1 MSLSSSATSTRIV
14 LSIDR
19 LFWQSP
25 LVTEVTASGLL
36 PSVCSDGT
44 SVLDVGSTGVLFRD
58 NGDPARDDANTGF
71 VVNGSVVCFTSSLSR
86 SCAMRP
92 TCDSQEMLPS
102 VPVASTVAKYFFNRS
117 TIESNSVQIV
127 ESNPSWLFL
136 IAPRIFSPACV
147 SFSICR
153 KARNPA
159 VPLMVWTLRNTLLM
173 IEELSGSFSSS
184 TMSPSICD
192 KLSWDSIRKSR
203 TASRIVSDAMS
214 PEARA
219 SSVPEICIAFSAW
232 YPSELS
238 ADESLV
244 SLEESELRMSCSSAL
259 TFSETSC
266 SFETWMASTNVFR
279 RSVAL
284 SKVLMTS
291 FVGRMVSLR
300 SRSRTSSPR

>member
-1 MSLSSSATSTRIV
+1 
-14 LSIDR
+14 
-19 LFWQSP
+19 
-25 LVTEVTASGLL
+25 
-36 PSVCSDGT
+36 
-44 SVLDVGSTGVLFRD
+44 
-58 NGDPARDDANTGF
+58 
-71 VVNGSVVCFTSSLSR
+71 
-86 SCAMRP
+86 MRP

-102 VPVASTVAKYFFNRS
+102 VPVASTVAKYCFNRS

-173 IEELSGSFSSS
+173 IEGLSGSFSSS

-232 YPSELS
+232 YPIELS
-238 ADESLV
+238 ADESLE